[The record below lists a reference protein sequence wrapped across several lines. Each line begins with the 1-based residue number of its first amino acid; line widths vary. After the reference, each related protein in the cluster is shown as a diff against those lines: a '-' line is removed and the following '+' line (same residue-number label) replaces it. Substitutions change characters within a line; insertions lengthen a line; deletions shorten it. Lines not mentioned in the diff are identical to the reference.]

1 MLENLFEWNEVPL
14 PDDCEIKISPSL
26 AWKFYDNPSQWYKE
40 TVLKEPSDFKGSTS
54 SVLGTVCHKIY
65 ECMSNNIEINRDMI
79 NEQLDQYQ
87 SKFNNP
93 DVDVEEVKR
102 LYPLVAN
109 AVLSGY
115 LKGHIPTKTE
125 TPLSAKIGDGIY
137 LAGTC
142 DNLTGTCVV
151 DYKNVGTKPNETAIP
166 PMYKRQLMLYAY
178 MFRHNGSLVDTVR
191 IVYGVRPTK
200 TLPARCFVVT
210 EAITEQDWID
220 TQNYLKL
227 VVETI
232 KAVKEYPNLAH
243 VIFKDYNLKK

>member
-1 MLENLFEWNEVPL
+1 
-14 PDDCEIKISPSL
+14 
-26 AWKFYDNPSQWYKE
+26 
-40 TVLKEPSDFKGSTS
+40 
-54 SVLGTVCHKIY
+54 
-65 ECMSNNIEINRDMI
+65 
-79 NEQLDQYQ
+79 
-87 SKFNNP
+87 
-93 DVDVEEVKR
+93 
-102 LYPLVAN
+102 
-109 AVLSGY
+109 
-115 LKGHIPTKTE
+115 
-125 TPLSAKIGDGIY
+125 
-137 LAGTC
+137 
-142 DNLTGTCVV
+142 
-151 DYKNVGTKPNETAIP
+151 
-166 PMYKRQLMLYAY
+166 MYKRQLMLYAY